1 MGAWKSLRQHYRT
14 HFQQRTK
21 HSLSCSENGPEES
34 SVNGTVNAA
43 EPCSVNGTVN
53 ASKPCSVNG
62 TVNAAEPCSVN
73 GTDKSVRD
81 DSSGTNKQGTQPPLC
96 ALRQSA
102 RDGRERYSVN
112 SVPSESQAYRPVV
125 PLPLSR
131 QTHPTPLAAAAA
143 IVDEDERGLFGA
155 IIR

>member
-14 HFQQRTK
+14 HFQQRIK
-21 HSLSCSENGPEES
+21 HSLSCSEHGPEEC
-34 SVNGTVNAA
+34 SVNGTINAS
-43 EPCSVNGTVN
+43 EPCSVNGTVD
-53 ASKPCSVNG
+53 C
-62 TVNAAEPCSVN
+62 
-73 GTDKSVRD
+73 TDKSVRD
-81 DSSGTNKQGTQPPLC
+81 DSSGTKKQGTQPPLC

-102 RDGRERYSVN
+102 RDCRERYSVN
-112 SVPSESQAYRPVV
+112 SVPSESQAYRPIV

-143 IVDEDERGLFGA
+143 IVDEEERGLVGA